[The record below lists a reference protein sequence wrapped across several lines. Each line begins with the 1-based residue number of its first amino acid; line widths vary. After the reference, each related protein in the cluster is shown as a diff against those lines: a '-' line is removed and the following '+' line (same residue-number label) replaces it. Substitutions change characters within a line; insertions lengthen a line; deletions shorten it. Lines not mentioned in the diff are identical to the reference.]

1 DIDVYASDDGIN
13 ATEKSSAY
21 SLMIE
26 VNGGTIYVQ
35 VGPGDTDGFD
45 SNGDIY
51 INGGTTDVIAPFS
64 AFDCN
69 GNAAINGGTVRVNG
83 QVIHEITCEGGPP
96 PH

>member
-1 DIDVYASDDGIN
+1 MKRAAMVGLLCVLLLT
-13 ATEKSSAY
+13 ATACK
-21 SLMIE
+21 
-26 VNGGTIYVQ
+26 VK